1 MGKIYRGTS
10 GVQYQIE
17 EQRLAGGGEGSVFGI
32 QGQPQF
38 VAKIYKENRRTSERE
53 QKLCHM
59 IQYRLTP
66 DQLKQI
72 TWPQDVLYYENGF
85 AGYVM
90 PRLDKTDSLVSIYSN
105 GFDNKYDIRYR
116 VLAAINLCVALKTV
130 HEMGQV
136 CGDLNPQNIC
146 INLDTTDA
154 VNGFHVT
161 LVDTDSYHFTADGK
175 TYRCE
180 VGLGDY
186 IAPELQN
193 KMAQGYDLK
202 NVPLPSYTKESDL
215 FALAVHIFTLL
226 MNGCHPFA
234 CAKENNVKV
243 SDIAQIQE
251 TSFRDS
257 VVAPQPIE
265 NIKNGFFPFFDK
277 KDGITTPIY
286 APAFQYLPEEIQVLF
301 IRTFVEGYEDPS
313 KRVTEDE
320 WIAALKNTKFVKR
333 ECGANEAKKV
343 HYFFEHNVVCPICAT
358 QERIVKIFGGDPV
371 DPPTPPPE
379 IKISE
384 SEQKIWESPVE
395 EERKPIAAG
404 ILILAIVVL
413 ERMVGAGVF
422 YNIYYTDN
430 INRLIVEALF
440 CFIAMA
446 LFSGKK
452 KFIVATMGLVG
463 GIALWDYIELI
474 NYYTK
479 HFYECFSIDLIF
491 LWLAIWLGVCMIK
504 KKPINEKYWWV
515 PGVVSICALCAESIS
530 ISYQYEVYDE
540 IANYVISGLDS
551 YIEGMMQSPTVVL
564 KVALFFVLGYW
575 MAYPYKK
582 NK

>member
-10 GVQYQIE
+10 GAQYQIE

-72 TWPQDVLYYENGF
+72 TWPQDVLYDENGF

-202 NVPLPSYTKESDL
+202 NVPLPSYTKETDL

-265 NIKNGFFPFFDK
+265 NIKNGFFPFFDI

-320 WIAALKNTKFVKR
+320 WIDALKNTKFVKR

-358 QERIVKIFGGDPV
+358 QERIVKLFGGAPV
-371 DPPTPPPE
+371 APPTPPPE

-384 SEQKIWESPVE
+384 SEQKIWKSPVKE
-395 EERKPIAAG
+395 KRKPIAAFLLMLLISLMTLIRANGDVVLTDNNMLLLYSVFMITGAVGICADNKKGIWIWFSLIAGISVWLSFSPG
-404 ILILAIVVL
+404 ILTIICNVDL
-413 ERMVGAGVF
+413 
-422 YNIYYTDN
+422 
-430 INRLIVEALF
+430 LF
-440 CFIAMA
+440 IWFGIQIHQNE
-446 LFSGKK
+446 KK
-452 KFIVATMGLVG
+452 SKTS
-463 GIALWDYIELI
+463 
-474 NYYTK
+474 N
-479 HFYECFSIDLIF
+479 
-491 LWLAIWLGVCMIK
+491 
-504 KKPINEKYWWV
+504 PKYWWL
-515 PGVVSICALCAESIS
+515 PGVLSIVMVYGQHYYEIVNMYSVTEEYIKEITIAL
-530 ISYQYEVYDE
+530 
-540 IANYVISGLDS
+540 
-551 YIEGMMQSPTVVL
+551 M

>member
-1 MGKIYRGTS
+1 MGIIYRGTS
-10 GVQYQIE
+10 GAQYQIE

-72 TWPQDVLYYENGF
+72 TWPQDVLYDENGF

-358 QERIVKIFGGDPV
+358 QERIVKMFGGDPV

-384 SEQKIWESPVE
+384 SEQKIWKSPVE
-395 EERKPIAAG
+395 VKRDPIAA
-404 ILILAIVVL
+404 ILLMFLIASMTLDQCIEDMPL
-413 ERMVGAGVF
+413 M
-422 YNIYYTDN
+422 YNIYN
-430 INRLIVEALF
+430 IMILLYGVFMYAGAVAVAVGIRMGKQKQLWIWFSLIAISSLPVYLCQSYIIDIMSILTFVCNLDLLFLWFGLRIYQNEKKSKTSNPQYWWCPGALS
-440 CFIAMA
+440 IAMFYGQHYQMVNMFGIDRFTEEYIKA
-446 LFSGKK
+446 
-452 KFIVATMGLVG
+452 II
-463 GIALWDYIELI
+463 IAL
-474 NYYTK
+474 
-479 HFYECFSIDLIF
+479 
-491 LWLAIWLGVCMIK
+491 M
-504 KKPINEKYWWV
+504 
-515 PGVVSICALCAESIS
+515 
-530 ISYQYEVYDE
+530 
-540 IANYVISGLDS
+540 
-551 YIEGMMQSPTVVL
+551 

>member
-1 MGKIYRGTS
+1 M
-10 GVQYQIE
+10 
-17 EQRLAGGGEGSVFGI
+17 
-32 QGQPQF
+32 
-38 VAKIYKENRRTSERE
+38 
-53 QKLCHM
+53 
-59 IQYRLTP
+59 
-66 DQLKQI
+66 
-72 TWPQDVLYYENGF
+72 
-85 AGYVM
+85 
-90 PRLDKTDSLVSIYSN
+90 
-105 GFDNKYDIRYR
+105 
-116 VLAAINLCVALKTV
+116 
-130 HEMGQV
+130 
-136 CGDLNPQNIC
+136 
-146 INLDTTDA
+146 
-154 VNGFHVT
+154 
-161 LVDTDSYHFTADGK
+161 VDTDSYHFTADGK

-358 QERIVKIFGGDPV
+358 QERIVKMFGGDPV

-384 SEQKIWESPVE
+384 SEQKIWKSPVE
-395 EERKPIAAG
+395 VKRDPIAA
-404 ILILAIVVL
+404 ILLMFLIASMTLDQCIEDMPL
-413 ERMVGAGVF
+413 M
-422 YNIYYTDN
+422 YNIYN
-430 INRLIVEALF
+430 IMILLYGVFMYAGAVAVAVGIRMGKQKQLWIWFSLIAISSLPVYL
-440 CFIAMA
+440 CQ
-446 LFSGKK
+446 S
-452 KFIVATMGLVG
+452 
-463 GIALWDYIELI
+463 YII
-474 NYYTK
+474 DIM
-479 HFYECFSIDLIF
+479 SILTFVCNLDLLF
-491 LWLAIWLGVCMIK
+491 LWFGLRIYQNEK
-504 KKPINEKYWWV
+504 KSKTSNPKYWWC
-515 PGVVSICALCAESIS
+515 PGALSITMFYGQHYQMVNMFGIDRFTEEYIKAIIIAL
-530 ISYQYEVYDE
+530 
-540 IANYVISGLDS
+540 
-551 YIEGMMQSPTVVL
+551 M

>member
-10 GVQYQIE
+10 GAQYQIE

-72 TWPQDVLYYENGF
+72 TWPQDVLYDENGF

-202 NVPLPSYTKESDL
+202 NVPLPSYTKETDL

-234 CAKENNVKV
+234 CAKENNVKI

-265 NIKNGFFPFFDK
+265 NIKNGFFPFFDI

-358 QERIVKIFGGDPV
+358 QERIVKLFGGAPV
-371 DPPTPPPE
+371 APPTPPPE

-384 SEQKIWESPVE
+384 SEQKIWKSPVKE
-395 EERKPIAAG
+395 KRKPIAAFLLMLLISLMTLIRANGDVVLTDNNMLLLYSVFMITGAVGICADNKKGIWIWFSLIAGISVWLSFSPG
-404 ILILAIVVL
+404 ILTIICNVDL
-413 ERMVGAGVF
+413 
-422 YNIYYTDN
+422 
-430 INRLIVEALF
+430 LF
-440 CFIAMA
+440 IWFGIQIHQNE
-446 LFSGKK
+446 KK
-452 KFIVATMGLVG
+452 SKTS
-463 GIALWDYIELI
+463 
-474 NYYTK
+474 N
-479 HFYECFSIDLIF
+479 
-491 LWLAIWLGVCMIK
+491 
-504 KKPINEKYWWV
+504 PKYWWL
-515 PGVVSICALCAESIS
+515 PGVLSIVMVYGQHYYEIVNMYSVTEEYIKEITIAL
-530 ISYQYEVYDE
+530 
-540 IANYVISGLDS
+540 
-551 YIEGMMQSPTVVL
+551 M

>member
-72 TWPQDVLYYENGF
+72 TWPQDVLYDENGF

-215 FALAVHIFTLL
+215 FALAVQCFVVYLGLLKVFSGLNPFIF
-226 MNGCHPFA
+226 
-234 CAKENNVKV
+234 
-243 SDIAQIQE
+243 
-251 TSFRDS
+251 
-257 VVAPQPIE
+257 
-265 NIKNGFFPFFDK
+265 IKKFFPVM
-277 KDGITTPIY
+277 
-286 APAFQYLPEEIQVLF
+286 AFAFSTSTSNATIPMNIDTLAEKLGV
-301 IRTFVEGYEDPS
+301 S
-313 KRVTEDE
+313 K
-320 WIAALKNTKFVKR
+320 
-333 ECGANEAKKV
+333 
-343 HYFFEHNVVCPICAT
+343 
-358 QERIVKIFGGDPV
+358 
-371 DPPTPPPE
+371 
-379 IKISE
+379 KIS
-384 SEQKIWESPVE
+384 SFTIPLGATINMDGTSIMQGVAVVFTAQAFGIPLDMMDYLTVIGTATLASIGTAGVPSVGLITLTMVFNSVGLPVE
-395 EERKPIAAG
+395 
-404 ILILAIVVL
+404 
-413 ERMVGAGVF
+413 
-422 YNIYYTDN
+422 
-430 INRLIVEALF
+430 
-440 CFIAMA
+440 
-446 LFSGKK
+446 
-452 KFIVATMGLVG
+452 
-463 GIALWDYIELI
+463 GIALIMGIDRILDMTRTAVNITGDAVCTTIVASWDKAVKKDV
-474 NYYTK
+474 YY
-479 HFYECFSIDLIF
+479 D
-491 LWLAIWLGVCMIK
+491 
-504 KKPINEKYWWV
+504 
-515 PGVVSICALCAESIS
+515 
-530 ISYQYEVYDE
+530 
-540 IANYVISGLDS
+540 
-551 YIEGMMQSPTVVL
+551 
-564 KVALFFVLGYW
+564 
-575 MAYPYKK
+575 K
-582 NK
+582 NR

>member
-10 GVQYQIE
+10 GAQYQIE

-59 IQYRLTP
+59 IQCRLTP

-72 TWPQDVLYYENGF
+72 TWPQDVLYDENGF

-116 VLAAINLCVALKTV
+116 VLAAINLCVALRTV

-202 NVPLPSYTKESDL
+202 NVPLPSYTKETDL

-320 WIAALKNTKFVKR
+320 WITALKNTKFVRR

-358 QERIVKIFGGDPV
+358 QERIVKLFGGDSV

-379 IKISE
+379 IKISK
-384 SEQKIWESPVE
+384 SGQKIWKSPVK
-395 EERKPIAAG
+395 EERKPIAAFLLML
-404 ILILAIVVL
+404 LISLMTLI
-413 ERMVGAGVF
+413 
-422 YNIYYTDN
+422 TDN
-430 INRLIVEALF
+430 ANWDEVLTYDNVLLIYSVFMAAGAFGICADNKKGIWIWFSLIAISSLAVYLCQSYIIDIFPILPILTFGCNLDLLF
-440 CFIAMA
+440 IWFGLRIYQNE
-446 LFSGKK
+446 KK
-452 KFIVATMGLVG
+452 SKTS
-463 GIALWDYIELI
+463 
-474 NYYTK
+474 N
-479 HFYECFSIDLIF
+479 
-491 LWLAIWLGVCMIK
+491 
-504 KKPINEKYWWV
+504 PKYWWC
-515 PGVVSICALCAESIS
+515 PGALSIAMFYGQHYQIVNMFGIDRFTEEYKKEITIAL
-530 ISYQYEVYDE
+530 
-540 IANYVISGLDS
+540 
-551 YIEGMMQSPTVVL
+551 M

>member
-10 GVQYQIE
+10 GAQYQIE

-72 TWPQDVLYYENGF
+72 TWPQDVLYDENGF

-202 NVPLPSYTKESDL
+202 NVPLPSYTKETDL

-265 NIKNGFFPFFDK
+265 NIKNGFFPFFDI

-320 WIAALKNTKFVKR
+320 WIDALKNTKFVKR

-358 QERIVKIFGGDPV
+358 QEKIIKIFGGDPV

-384 SEQKIWESPVE
+384 SGQKIWKSPVK
-395 EERKPIAAG
+395 EERKPIAAFELMLLISLMTLIRANGDVVLTDNNMLLLYSVFMITGAVGICADNKKGIWIWFSLIAGISVWLSFSPG
-404 ILILAIVVL
+404 ILTIICNVDL
-413 ERMVGAGVF
+413 
-422 YNIYYTDN
+422 
-430 INRLIVEALF
+430 LF
-440 CFIAMA
+440 IWFGIQIHQNE
-446 LFSGKK
+446 KK
-452 KFIVATMGLVG
+452 SKTS
-463 GIALWDYIELI
+463 
-474 NYYTK
+474 N
-479 HFYECFSIDLIF
+479 
-491 LWLAIWLGVCMIK
+491 
-504 KKPINEKYWWV
+504 PKYWWL
-515 PGVVSICALCAESIS
+515 PGVLSIVMVYGQHYYEIVNMYSVTEEYIKEIIIAL
-530 ISYQYEVYDE
+530 
-540 IANYVISGLDS
+540 
-551 YIEGMMQSPTVVL
+551 M

>member
-10 GVQYQIE
+10 GAQYQIE
-17 EQRLAGGGEGSVFGI
+17 EQRLAGGGEGRVFGI

-72 TWPQDVLYYENGF
+72 TWPQDVLYDENGF

-161 LVDTDSYHFTADGK
+161 LVDTDSYHFTAEGK

-202 NVPLPSYTKESDL
+202 NVPLPSYTKETDL

-358 QERIVKIFGGDPV
+358 QERIVKLFGGAPV
-371 DPPTPPPE
+371 APPTPPPE

-384 SEQKIWESPVE
+384 SEQKIWKSPVKE
-395 EERKPIAAG
+395 KRKPIAAFLLMLLISLMTLIRANGDVVLTDSNMLLLYSVFMITGAVGICADNKKGIWIWFSLIAGISVWLSFSPG
-404 ILILAIVVL
+404 ILTIICNVDL
-413 ERMVGAGVF
+413 
-422 YNIYYTDN
+422 
-430 INRLIVEALF
+430 LF
-440 CFIAMA
+440 IWFGIQIHQNE
-446 LFSGKK
+446 KK
-452 KFIVATMGLVG
+452 SKTS
-463 GIALWDYIELI
+463 
-474 NYYTK
+474 N
-479 HFYECFSIDLIF
+479 
-491 LWLAIWLGVCMIK
+491 
-504 KKPINEKYWWV
+504 PKYWWL
-515 PGVVSICALCAESIS
+515 PGVLSIVMVYGQHYYEIVNMYSVTEEYIKEITIAL
-530 ISYQYEVYDE
+530 
-540 IANYVISGLDS
+540 
-551 YIEGMMQSPTVVL
+551 M

>member
-10 GVQYQIE
+10 GAQYQIE

-72 TWPQDVLYYENGF
+72 TWPQDVLYDENGF

-286 APAFQYLPEEIQVLF
+286 APAFQYLPEEIQVRF

-358 QERIVKIFGGDPV
+358 QERIVKMFGGDPV

-384 SEQKIWESPVE
+384 SEQKIWKSPVE
-395 EERKPIAAG
+395 VKRDPIAA
-404 ILILAIVVL
+404 ILLMFLIASMTLDQCIEDMPL
-413 ERMVGAGVF
+413 M
-422 YNIYYTDN
+422 YNIYN
-430 INRLIVEALF
+430 IMILLYGVFMYAGAVAVAVGIRMGKQKQLWIWFSLIAISSLPVYLCQSYIIDIMSILTFVCNLDLLFLWFGLRIYQNEKKSKTSNPQYWWCPGALS
-440 CFIAMA
+440 IAMFYGQHYQMVNMFGIDRFTEEYIKA
-446 LFSGKK
+446 
-452 KFIVATMGLVG
+452 II
-463 GIALWDYIELI
+463 IAL
-474 NYYTK
+474 
-479 HFYECFSIDLIF
+479 
-491 LWLAIWLGVCMIK
+491 M
-504 KKPINEKYWWV
+504 
-515 PGVVSICALCAESIS
+515 
-530 ISYQYEVYDE
+530 
-540 IANYVISGLDS
+540 
-551 YIEGMMQSPTVVL
+551 

>member
-10 GVQYQIE
+10 GAQYQIE

-72 TWPQDVLYYENGF
+72 TWPQDVLYDENGF

-202 NVPLPSYTKESDL
+202 NVPLPSYTKETDL

-265 NIKNGFFPFFDK
+265 NIKNGFFPFFDI

-320 WIAALKNTKFVKR
+320 WIDALKNTKFVKR

-358 QERIVKIFGGDPV
+358 QERIVKLFGGAPV
-371 DPPTPPPE
+371 APPTPPPE

-384 SEQKIWESPVE
+384 SEQKIWKSPVKE
-395 EERKPIAAG
+395 KRKPIAAFLLMLLISLMTLIRANGDVVLTDNNMLLLYSVFMITGAVGICADNKKGIWICFSLIAGISVWLSFSPG
-404 ILILAIVVL
+404 ILTIICNVDL
-413 ERMVGAGVF
+413 
-422 YNIYYTDN
+422 
-430 INRLIVEALF
+430 LF
-440 CFIAMA
+440 
-446 LFSGKK
+446 
-452 KFIVATMGLVG
+452 
-463 GIALWDYIELI
+463 
-474 NYYTK
+474 
-479 HFYECFSIDLIF
+479 
-491 LWLAIWLGVCMIK
+491 IWLGIQIHQNEK
-504 KKPINEKYWWV
+504 KSKTSNPKYWWL
-515 PGVVSICALCAESIS
+515 PGVLSIVMVYGQHYYEIVNMYSVTEEYIKEIIIAL
-530 ISYQYEVYDE
+530 
-540 IANYVISGLDS
+540 
-551 YIEGMMQSPTVVL
+551 M

>member
-10 GVQYQIE
+10 GAQYQIE

-72 TWPQDVLYYENGF
+72 TWPQDVLYDENGF

-202 NVPLPSYTKESDL
+202 NVPLPSYTKETDL

-358 QERIVKIFGGDPV
+358 QERIVKMFGGDPV

-384 SEQKIWESPVE
+384 SEQKIWKSPVE
-395 EERKPIAAG
+395 VKREPIAA
-404 ILILAIVVL
+404 ILLMFFIALL
-413 ERMVGAGVF
+413 TLLQCKENMPWM
-422 YNIYYTDN
+422 YNIMLLLYGTFMYAGAFALAVGIRMEN
-430 INRLIVEALF
+430 QKQLWIWFSLIAGISVWLSFSSAILQLICNVDLLF
-440 CFIAMA
+440 IWFGIQIHKNE
-446 LFSGKK
+446 KK
-452 KFIVATMGLVG
+452 
-463 GIALWDYIELI
+463 
-474 NYYTK
+474 TK
-479 HFYECFSIDLIF
+479 TSN
-491 LWLAIWLGVCMIK
+491 
-504 KKPINEKYWWV
+504 PKYWWL
-515 PGVVSICALCAESIS
+515 PGVLSIVMVYGYNYCEIVNRYSIT
-530 ISYQYEVYDE
+530 EE
-540 IANYVISGLDS
+540 
-551 YIEGMMQSPTVVL
+551 YIEEITIALM

>member
-1 MGKIYRGTS
+1 M
-10 GVQYQIE
+10 
-17 EQRLAGGGEGSVFGI
+17 AGGGEGSVFGI

-72 TWPQDVLYYENGF
+72 TWPQDVLYDENGF

-161 LVDTDSYHFTADGK
+161 LVDTDSYHFTAEGK

-202 NVPLPSYTKESDL
+202 NVPLPSYTKETDL

-358 QERIVKIFGGDPV
+358 QERIVKLFGGAPV
-371 DPPTPPPE
+371 APPTPPPE

-384 SEQKIWESPVE
+384 SEQKIWKSPVKE
-395 EERKPIAAG
+395 KRKPIAAFLLMLLISLMTLIRANGDVVLTDNNMLLLYSVFMITGAVGICADNKKGIWIWFSLIAGISVWLSFSPG
-404 ILILAIVVL
+404 ILTIICNVDL
-413 ERMVGAGVF
+413 
-422 YNIYYTDN
+422 
-430 INRLIVEALF
+430 LF
-440 CFIAMA
+440 IWFGIQIHQNE
-446 LFSGKK
+446 KK
-452 KFIVATMGLVG
+452 SKTS
-463 GIALWDYIELI
+463 
-474 NYYTK
+474 N
-479 HFYECFSIDLIF
+479 
-491 LWLAIWLGVCMIK
+491 
-504 KKPINEKYWWV
+504 PKYWWL
-515 PGVVSICALCAESIS
+515 PGVLSIVMVYGQHYYEIVNMYSVTEEYIKEITIAL
-530 ISYQYEVYDE
+530 
-540 IANYVISGLDS
+540 
-551 YIEGMMQSPTVVL
+551 M

>member
-10 GVQYQIE
+10 GAQYQIE

-72 TWPQDVLYYENGF
+72 TWPQDVLYDENGF

-202 NVPLPSYTKESDL
+202 NVPLPSYTKETDL

-358 QERIVKIFGGDPV
+358 QERIVKMFGGDPV

-384 SEQKIWESPVE
+384 SEKKIWKSPVKE
-395 EERKPIAAG
+395 KRKPIAAFLLMLLISLMTLIRANGDVVLTDNNMLLLYSVFMITGAVGICADNKKGIWIWFSLIAGISVWLSFSPG
-404 ILILAIVVL
+404 ILTIICNVDL
-413 ERMVGAGVF
+413 
-422 YNIYYTDN
+422 
-430 INRLIVEALF
+430 LF
-440 CFIAMA
+440 IWFGIQIHQNE
-446 LFSGKK
+446 KK
-452 KFIVATMGLVG
+452 SKTS
-463 GIALWDYIELI
+463 
-474 NYYTK
+474 N
-479 HFYECFSIDLIF
+479 
-491 LWLAIWLGVCMIK
+491 
-504 KKPINEKYWWV
+504 PKYWWL
-515 PGVVSICALCAESIS
+515 PGVLSIVMVYGQHYYEIVNMYSVTEEYIKEITIAL
-530 ISYQYEVYDE
+530 
-540 IANYVISGLDS
+540 
-551 YIEGMMQSPTVVL
+551 M

>member
-72 TWPQDVLYYENGF
+72 TWPQDVLYDENGF

-202 NVPLPSYTKESDL
+202 NVPLPSYTKETDL

-358 QERIVKIFGGDPV
+358 QERIVKMFGGDPV

-384 SEQKIWESPVE
+384 SEQKIWKSPVKE
-395 EERKPIAAG
+395 KRDPIAA
-404 ILILAIVVL
+404 ILLMFLIASLTLIRCIEDIYNINITILL
-413 ERMVGAGVF
+413 YGVF
-422 YNIYYTDN
+422 MYAGAFALAVGISVGKQKQL
-430 INRLIVEALF
+430 LIWFSL
-440 CFIAMA
+440 IAISS
-446 LFSGKK
+446 LP
-452 KFIVATMGLVG
+452 VYLCQR
-463 GIALWDYIELI
+463 YII
-474 NYYTK
+474 DIW
-479 HFYECFSIDLIF
+479 SILTVVCNLDLLF
-491 LWLAIWLGVCMIK
+491 LWFGLRIYQNEK
-504 KKPINEKYWWV
+504 KSKTSNPKYWWC
-515 PGVVSICALCAESIS
+515 PGVLSIVMFYGQH
-530 ISYQYEVYDE
+530 YQIVNMFGIDSFTEDYLIQII
-540 IANYVISGLDS
+540 IAPI
-551 YIEGMMQSPTVVL
+551 

>member
-10 GVQYQIE
+10 GAQYQIE

-72 TWPQDVLYYENGF
+72 TWPQDVLYDENGF

-161 LVDTDSYHFTADGK
+161 LVDTDSYHFTAEGK

-202 NVPLPSYTKESDL
+202 NVPLPSYTKETDL

-358 QERIVKIFGGDPV
+358 QERIVKLFGGAPV
-371 DPPTPPPE
+371 APPTPPPE

-384 SEQKIWESPVE
+384 SEQKIWKSPVKE
-395 EERKPIAAG
+395 KRKPIAAFLLMLLISLMTLIRANGDVVLTDNNMLLLYSVFMITGAVGICADNKKGIWIWFSLIAGISVWLSFSPG
-404 ILILAIVVL
+404 ILTIICNVDL
-413 ERMVGAGVF
+413 
-422 YNIYYTDN
+422 
-430 INRLIVEALF
+430 LF
-440 CFIAMA
+440 IWFGIQIHQNE
-446 LFSGKK
+446 KK
-452 KFIVATMGLVG
+452 SKTS
-463 GIALWDYIELI
+463 
-474 NYYTK
+474 N
-479 HFYECFSIDLIF
+479 
-491 LWLAIWLGVCMIK
+491 
-504 KKPINEKYWWV
+504 PKYWWL
-515 PGVVSICALCAESIS
+515 PGVLSIVMVYGQHYYEIVNMYSVTEEYIKEITIAL
-530 ISYQYEVYDE
+530 
-540 IANYVISGLDS
+540 
-551 YIEGMMQSPTVVL
+551 M

>member
-10 GVQYQIE
+10 GAQYQIE

-72 TWPQDVLYYENGF
+72 TWPQDVLYDENGF

-202 NVPLPSYTKESDL
+202 NVPLPSYTKETDL
-215 FALAVHIFTLL
+215 FALAVHL
-226 MNGCHPFA
+226 
-234 CAKENNVKV
+234 
-243 SDIAQIQE
+243 S
-251 TSFRDS
+251 
-257 VVAPQPIE
+257 
-265 NIKNGFFPFFDK
+265 
-277 KDGITTPIY
+277 
-286 APAFQYLPEEIQVLF
+286 
-301 IRTFVEGYEDPS
+301 
-313 KRVTEDE
+313 
-320 WIAALKNTKFVKR
+320 
-333 ECGANEAKKV
+333 
-343 HYFFEHNVVCPICAT
+343 
-358 QERIVKIFGGDPV
+358 
-371 DPPTPPPE
+371 
-379 IKISE
+379 
-384 SEQKIWESPVE
+384 
-395 EERKPIAAG
+395 
-404 ILILAIVVL
+404 LIHI
-413 ERMVGAGVF
+413 
-422 YNIYYTDN
+422 
-430 INRLIVEALF
+430 
-440 CFIAMA
+440 
-446 LFSGKK
+446 
-452 KFIVATMGLVG
+452 
-463 GIALWDYIELI
+463 
-474 NYYTK
+474 
-479 HFYECFSIDLIF
+479 
-491 LWLAIWLGVCMIK
+491 
-504 KKPINEKYWWV
+504 
-515 PGVVSICALCAESIS
+515 
-530 ISYQYEVYDE
+530 
-540 IANYVISGLDS
+540 
-551 YIEGMMQSPTVVL
+551 
-564 KVALFFVLGYW
+564 
-575 MAYPYKK
+575 
-582 NK
+582 

>member
-10 GVQYQIE
+10 GAQYQIE

-72 TWPQDVLYYENGF
+72 TWPQDVLYDENGF

-202 NVPLPSYTKESDL
+202 NVPLPSYTKETDL

-320 WIAALKNTKFVKR
+320 WITALKNTKFVKR

-358 QERIVKIFGGDPV
+358 QERIVKLFGGDPV
-371 DPPTPPPE
+371 DTPTPPPE
-379 IKISE
+379 MKISE
-384 SEQKIWESPVE
+384 SEQKIWKSSVE
-395 EERKPIAAG
+395 VKREPIAA
-404 ILILAIVVL
+404 ILLMFLIALL
-413 ERMVGAGVF
+413 TLLQCKENMPWM
-422 YNIYYTDN
+422 YNIMLLLYATFMYAGAFALAAG
-430 INRLIVEALF
+430 IRVESQKQLWVWFSLIAGISVWLSFSSAILQLICNVDLLF
-440 CFIAMA
+440 IWFGIQIHKNE
-446 LFSGKK
+446 KK
-452 KFIVATMGLVG
+452 
-463 GIALWDYIELI
+463 
-474 NYYTK
+474 TK
-479 HFYECFSIDLIF
+479 TSN
-491 LWLAIWLGVCMIK
+491 
-504 KKPINEKYWWV
+504 PKYWWL
-515 PGVVSICALCAESIS
+515 PGVLSIAMFYGQHYQIVNMFGIDRFTEEYIKEITIAL
-530 ISYQYEVYDE
+530 
-540 IANYVISGLDS
+540 
-551 YIEGMMQSPTVVL
+551 M

>member
-10 GVQYQIE
+10 GAQYQIE

-72 TWPQDVLYYENGF
+72 TWPQDVLYDENGF

-161 LVDTDSYHFTADGK
+161 LVDTDSYHFTAEGQ

-202 NVPLPSYTKESDL
+202 NVPLPSYTKETDL

-358 QERIVKIFGGDPV
+358 QERIVKLFGGAPV
-371 DPPTPPPE
+371 APPTPPPE

-384 SEQKIWESPVE
+384 SEQKIWKSPVKE
-395 EERKPIAAG
+395 KRKPIAAFLLMLLISLMTLIRANGDVVLTDNNMLLLYSVFMITGAVGICADNKKGIWIWFSLIAGISVWLSFSPG
-404 ILILAIVVL
+404 ILTIICNVDL
-413 ERMVGAGVF
+413 
-422 YNIYYTDN
+422 
-430 INRLIVEALF
+430 LF
-440 CFIAMA
+440 IWFGIQIHQNE
-446 LFSGKK
+446 KK
-452 KFIVATMGLVG
+452 SKTS
-463 GIALWDYIELI
+463 
-474 NYYTK
+474 N
-479 HFYECFSIDLIF
+479 
-491 LWLAIWLGVCMIK
+491 
-504 KKPINEKYWWV
+504 PKYWWL
-515 PGVVSICALCAESIS
+515 PGVLSIVMVYGQHYYEIVNMYSVTEEYIKEITIAL
-530 ISYQYEVYDE
+530 
-540 IANYVISGLDS
+540 
-551 YIEGMMQSPTVVL
+551 M

>member
-10 GVQYQIE
+10 GAQYQIE

-72 TWPQDVLYYENGF
+72 TWPQDVLYDENGF

-202 NVPLPSYTKESDL
+202 NVPLPSYTKETDL

-358 QERIVKIFGGDPV
+358 QERIVKIFGGVPV
-371 DPPTPPPE
+371 DPPPTPPE

-384 SEQKIWESPVE
+384 SEQKNWKSPVE
-395 EERKPIAAG
+395 VKRDPIAA
-404 ILILAIVVL
+404 ILLMFLIASLTLTQCIEDMPLMYNIMILL
-413 ERMVGAGVF
+413 YGVF
-422 YNIYYTDN
+422 MYAGAVAVAVGIRMGKQKQLLIWFSLIAGSSLSFYLCQIGFLDILTFGCNLDLLFIWFGLRIYQN
-430 INRLIVEALF
+430 E
-440 CFIAMA
+440 
-446 LFSGKK
+446 KK
-452 KFIVATMGLVG
+452 SKTS
-463 GIALWDYIELI
+463 
-474 NYYTK
+474 N
-479 HFYECFSIDLIF
+479 
-491 LWLAIWLGVCMIK
+491 
-504 KKPINEKYWWV
+504 PKYWWC
-515 PGVVSICALCAESIS
+515 PGALSIAMFYGQHYQIVNMFGIDRFTEEYIKEITIAL
-530 ISYQYEVYDE
+530 
-540 IANYVISGLDS
+540 
-551 YIEGMMQSPTVVL
+551 M

>member
-10 GVQYQIE
+10 GAQYQIE

-72 TWPQDVLYYENGF
+72 TWPQDVLYDENGF

-202 NVPLPSYTKESDL
+202 NVPLPSYTKETDL

-358 QERIVKIFGGDPV
+358 QERIVKLFGGDPV
-371 DPPTPPPE
+371 DPLTPPPE

-384 SEQKIWESPVE
+384 SEQKIWKSPVKE
-395 EERKPIAAG
+395 KRKPIAAFLLML
-404 ILILAIVVL
+404 LISLMTLIRANGDVVL
-413 ERMVGAGVF
+413 
-422 YNIYYTDN
+422 TDN
-430 INRLIVEALF
+430 NMLLLYSVFMIAGAVGICADNKKGIWIWFSLITGISVWVS
-440 CFIAMA
+440 
-446 LFSGKK
+446 FSPA
-452 KFIVATMGLVG
+452 ILQ
-463 GIALWDYIELI
+463 LI
-474 NYYTK
+474 CNV
-479 HFYECFSIDLIF
+479 DLLF
-491 LWLAIWLGVCMIK
+491 LWFGLRIYQNEK
-504 KKPINEKYWWV
+504 KSKTSNPKYWWC
-515 PGVVSICALCAESIS
+515 PGALSIAMFYGQHYQIVNMLIVMVYGYNYCEIVNRYSVTEEYIKEITIAL
-530 ISYQYEVYDE
+530 
-540 IANYVISGLDS
+540 
-551 YIEGMMQSPTVVL
+551 M

>member
-10 GVQYQIE
+10 GAQYQIE

-72 TWPQDVLYYENGF
+72 TWPQDVLYDENGF

-202 NVPLPSYTKESDL
+202 NVPLPSYTKETDL

-251 TSFRDS
+251 TSLRDS

-358 QERIVKIFGGDPV
+358 QERIVKLFGGDPV
-371 DPPTPPPE
+371 DPPTPPPK

-384 SEQKIWESPVE
+384 SEQKIWKSPVE
-395 EERKPIAAG
+395 VKREPLAAILLMFLIALLTLTQCIEDMPLIYNIMILLYGVFMYAGAFALAVGISVGKQKQLLIWFSLIAGSSLSFYLCQIG
-404 ILILAIVVL
+404 ILDILTFVCNL
-413 ERMVGAGVF
+413 
-422 YNIYYTDN
+422 
-430 INRLIVEALF
+430 
-440 CFIAMA
+440 
-446 LFSGKK
+446 
-452 KFIVATMGLVG
+452 
-463 GIALWDYIELI
+463 
-474 NYYTK
+474 
-479 HFYECFSIDLIF
+479 DLLF
-491 LWLAIWLGVCMIK
+491 LWFGLRIYQNEK
-504 KKPINEKYWWV
+504 KSKTSNPKYWWC
-515 PGVVSICALCAESIS
+515 PGALSIAMFYGQHYQIVNMFGIDRFTEEYIKEITIAL
-530 ISYQYEVYDE
+530 
-540 IANYVISGLDS
+540 
-551 YIEGMMQSPTVVL
+551 M

>member
-10 GVQYQIE
+10 GAQYQIE

-72 TWPQDVLYYENGF
+72 TWPQDVLYDENGF

-358 QERIVKIFGGDPV
+358 QERIVKMFGGDPV

-384 SEQKIWESPVE
+384 SEQKIWKSPVE
-395 EERKPIAAG
+395 VKRDPIAA
-404 ILILAIVVL
+404 ILLMFLIASMTLDQCIEDMPL
-413 ERMVGAGVF
+413 M
-422 YNIYYTDN
+422 YNIYN
-430 INRLIVEALF
+430 IMILLYGVFMYAGAVAVAVGIRMGKQKQLWIWFSLIAISSLPVYLCQSYIIDIMSILTFVCNLDLLFLWFGLRIYQNEKKSKTSNPQYWWCPGALS
-440 CFIAMA
+440 IAMFYGQHYQMVNMFGIDRFTEEYIKA
-446 LFSGKK
+446 
-452 KFIVATMGLVG
+452 II
-463 GIALWDYIELI
+463 IAL
-474 NYYTK
+474 
-479 HFYECFSIDLIF
+479 
-491 LWLAIWLGVCMIK
+491 M
-504 KKPINEKYWWV
+504 
-515 PGVVSICALCAESIS
+515 
-530 ISYQYEVYDE
+530 
-540 IANYVISGLDS
+540 
-551 YIEGMMQSPTVVL
+551 

>member
-10 GVQYQIE
+10 GAQYQIE

-72 TWPQDVLYYENGF
+72 TWPQDVLYDENGF

-161 LVDTDSYHFTADGK
+161 LVDTDSYHFTAEGK

-202 NVPLPSYTKESDL
+202 NVPLPSYTKETDL

-358 QERIVKIFGGDPV
+358 QERIVKLFGGAPV
-371 DPPTPPPE
+371 APPTPPPE

-384 SEQKIWESPVE
+384 SEQKIWKSPVKE
-395 EERKPIAAG
+395 KRKPIAAFLLMLLISLMTLIRANGDVVLTDNNMLLLYSVFMITGAVGICADNKKGIWIWFSLIAGISVWLSFIPG
-404 ILILAIVVL
+404 ILTIICNVDL
-413 ERMVGAGVF
+413 
-422 YNIYYTDN
+422 
-430 INRLIVEALF
+430 LF
-440 CFIAMA
+440 IWFGIQIHQNE
-446 LFSGKK
+446 KK
-452 KFIVATMGLVG
+452 SKTS
-463 GIALWDYIELI
+463 
-474 NYYTK
+474 N
-479 HFYECFSIDLIF
+479 
-491 LWLAIWLGVCMIK
+491 
-504 KKPINEKYWWV
+504 PKYWWL
-515 PGVVSICALCAESIS
+515 PGVLSIVMVYGQHYYEIVNMYSVTEEYIKEITIAL
-530 ISYQYEVYDE
+530 
-540 IANYVISGLDS
+540 
-551 YIEGMMQSPTVVL
+551 M